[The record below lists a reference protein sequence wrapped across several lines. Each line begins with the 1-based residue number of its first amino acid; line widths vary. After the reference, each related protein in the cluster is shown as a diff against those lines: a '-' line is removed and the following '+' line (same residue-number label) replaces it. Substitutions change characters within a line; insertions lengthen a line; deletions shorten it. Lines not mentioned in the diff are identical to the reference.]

1 MAEGGADA
9 SRDGLGAVVRVASAS
24 GIQRAMVRSGSSYC
38 SQSETTL
45 TFGLGRDP
53 VVEALEIEWPSG
65 ARQRFTGLAAD
76 QEVTIEE
83 GRGTVIPVS
92 SRGR

>member
-1 MAEGGADA
+1 VGTRS
-9 SRDGLGAVVRVASAS
+9 SRDGLGALVRVASAS
-24 GIQRAMVRSGSSYC
+24 GTQQATVKSGSSYC

-65 ARQRFTGLAAD
+65 ARQRFTDLAVD
-76 QEVTIEE
+76 QEVTVEE
-83 GRGTVIPVS
+83 GRGIVIPVS